1 MCAAQKVTCRS
12 TTGYPDIRQTR
23 LSSVSRSMVV
33 TNISGTTMTVTV
45 KCRTSVKRVGG
56 AVLLLLLSLFDANTC
71 TLFIILYVVLQ
82 HYPRTTSIKPI
93 KIKAFIN
100 ITNLLE

>member
-33 TNISGTTMTVTV
+33 TSISGTMMTVTI

-56 AVLLLLLSLFDANTC
+56 AVLLLLLLSLLYANTC
-71 TLFIILYVVLQ
+71 KLFIILYVVLQ

-93 KIKAFIN
+93 SFD
-100 ITNLLE
+100 